1 LVSQGS
7 FTRSAHTSNTDYH
20 DCIILGHLQYA
31 NIGRR
36 TEMLTN
42 EKKTLALHP
51 GKKNRHIALGF
62 LLINSIT
69 ITYILNRN
77 DFKPLNE

>member
-1 LVSQGS
+1 
-7 FTRSAHTSNTDYH
+7 
-20 DCIILGHLQYA
+20 
-31 NIGRR
+31 
-36 TEMLTN
+36 MLTN